1 MTTEPPRS
9 PSTWNAR
16 PIARSG
22 DGGRDATMA
31 GSTGGSGA
39 RWRTAVAGAL
49 LGSLCAGAASA
60 APTAGEYVLGFITEN
75 TGPLAAAG
83 LSYHRGAQLAVEEI
97 NADSSIGPGVRLRL
111 SDKES
116 GSDAARAVQ
125 AANQF
130 NADRNVVAVTCCI
143 LSPVAGALKPIV
155 ANAKLPLVIYGATLP
170 GLPNPPYVY
179 SVVGLPGPQEVKMTR
194 TLASELK
201 PKSVTYFVNAD
212 NEGFQN
218 RFKAAQKVMEEAG
231 VTTAGV
237 VSILSA
243 DTDFTAPATQAM
255 GQNPDLIMVWTTQTP
270 AAGIIAAL
278 RARGYKGQIS
288 ASDVISP
295 APVFKKIGEALAG
308 VPFPITF
315 AADVA
320 TSAPAKAFVAS
331 YGKRFGD
338 APDTYA
344 AQGYTAIRLVA
355 QAMRTLD
362 GKPTREA
369 LAAALSKVGQIDD
382 DLYGGT
388 PMRDGQAT
396 IENSIVATWTKDGKI
411 TRWSAR

>member
-1 MTTEPPRS
+1 MSETTR
-9 PSTWNAR
+9 
-16 PIARSG
+16 I
-22 DGGRDATMA
+22 GGAPW
-31 GSTGGSGA
+31 GA
-39 RWRTAVAGAL
+39 AVAGLMIGAT
-49 LGSLCAGAASA
+49 LGATVAVA
-60 APTAGEYVLGFITEN
+60 APAAGEYTVGFITEN

-97 NADSSIGPGVRLRL
+97 NAGSTIGQGVKLRL

-130 NADRNVVAVTCCI
+130 NADRNTIAVTCCI

-155 ANAKLPLVIYGATLP
+155 AGKIPLVIYGATLP
-170 GLPNPPYVY
+170 GLPQPPWVY
-179 SVVGLPGPQEVKMTR
+179 SVVGLPGPQEVKMTKL
-194 TLASELK
+194 LADGLK

-231 VTTAGV
+231 VKTAGV

-255 GQNPDLIMVWTTQTP
+255 GQSPDLIMVWTTQTP
-270 AAGIIAAL
+270 AAGIITAL
-278 RARGYKGQIS
+278 RARGYQGPIS

-295 APVFKKIGEALAG
+295 APVFKKIGSALAG

-315 AADVA
+315 AAGVSTA
-320 TSAPAKAFVAS
+320 AAAKAFVSA
-331 YGKRFGD
+331 YEKKFGD

-344 AQGYTAIRLVA
+344 AQGYTAIRLIG
-355 QAMRTLD
+355 QGMRGLE

-369 LAAALSKVGQIDD
+369 LATALSKIDQIDD
-382 DLYGGT
+382 DVYGGA

-396 IENSIVATWTKDGKI
+396 IEKSVVAAWTKDGKI
-411 TRWSAR
+411 TNWSAK